1 MPLVDASSARSV
13 VIAGAGG
20 FGLEVFEYLY
30 EESLGGGPNIAGF
43 IDDAKGRQPAG
54 IDLPNL
60 GTTWDYRPLA
70 NQVVVV
76 ALGSVEARQNVIM
89 RLAERGIQ
97 VPTYI
102 HGSVLVSSTA
112 RVGRSAV
119 ICPFSIVNRNTTLG
133 DGVLVNVQSNVAHGA
148 SVGDYSVLSPGVIL
162 NGDAAVGARCFLGT
176 RATIYPGVKI
186 GANCIVD
193 SHTGVSASS
202 ADNKFITSGL
212 QQVTARR
219 IPA

>member
-1 MPLVDASSARSV
+1 MPLVDAFSARSV

-30 EESLGGGPNIAGF
+30 QESLGSGPVIAGF
-43 IDDAKGRQPAG
+43 IDDDAARRPSG

-60 GTTWDYRPLA
+60 GTTWDYVPLA
-70 NQVVVV
+70 GQVVVV
-76 ALGSVEARQNVIM
+76 ALGSVAARQNVIL
-89 RLAERGIQ
+89 RLAEKGVQI
-97 VPTYI
+97 PTYV
-102 HGSVLVSSTA
+102 HGSVMVSSSA
-112 RVGRSAV
+112 LVGRSAV
-119 ICPFSIVNRNTTLG
+119 VCPFSIVNRNTVLG
-133 DGVLVNVQSNVAHGA
+133 DGVLANVYSNVAHGA

-176 RATIYPGVKI
+176 RATIYPGVRI
-186 GANCIVD
+186 GSDCVVD

-202 ADNKFITSGL
+202 GDNKFITSGL